1 MRALVLHK
9 DEHGEVQ
16 ARFETLSEDHLPE
29 GDVLLEVHY
38 SSLNYKDAL
47 AVTGKGKVVRGDYP
61 FVPGIDLVGTVLES
75 GHPEVKPGQ
84 TVIVTGWGI
93 GEEHWGGYATRARV
107 RAEWTVPLPRRL
119 TPLEAMA
126 VGTAGLTAMLAI
138 MALETH
144 GLTPDQGEVV
154 VTGASGGVGSLAVA
168 ILAHLGYEVVA
179 STGKPQ
185 AHAMLQALGAA
196 RIIDRQELGEGPRR
210 PLDHAQWAAAIDTVG
225 GPTLAAI
232 LSQTRRHGSVAACG
246 LAHSAAF
253 HTTVFPFILRGINL
267 LGIDSNTC
275 PQELRRRAWHRL
287 THDLPKDALHRI
299 TRVIALDEVPAWSEA
314 MLAGRTQGRLVV
326 DVQAVP

>member
-1 MRALVLHK
+1 MRALVLYH
-9 DEHGEVQ
+9 ENGSVQ
-16 ARFETLSEDHLPE
+16 PRIETLQEDLLPE

-47 AVTGKGKVVRGDYP
+47 AVTGKGKIVRGAYP
-61 FVPGIDLVGTVLES
+61 FVPGIDLVGTVLDAK
-75 GHPEVKPGQ
+75 HPDVKPGQ

-93 GEEHWGGYATRARV
+93 GEERWGGYATRARV
-107 RAEWTVPLPRRL
+107 RSEWIVPLPRRL

-126 VGTAGLTAMLAI
+126 IGTAGLTAMLAVI
-138 MALETH
+138 ALEAH

-168 ILAHLGYEVVA
+168 ILAHLGCDVVA

-196 RIIDRQELGEGPRR
+196 RVIDRQELGQGPRR
-210 PLDHAQWAAAIDTVG
+210 PLDHGQWAAAIDTVG

-232 LSQTRRHGSVAACG
+232 LSQLRRHASVAACG
-246 LAHSAAF
+246 LAHSAEF
-253 HTTVFPFILRGINL
+253 QTTVFPFILRGVNL

-275 PQELRRRAWHRL
+275 PQDLRRRAWHRL

-299 TRVIALDEVPAWSEA
+299 TRVVTLDDVPALSEA

-326 DVQAVP
+326 DVQATS